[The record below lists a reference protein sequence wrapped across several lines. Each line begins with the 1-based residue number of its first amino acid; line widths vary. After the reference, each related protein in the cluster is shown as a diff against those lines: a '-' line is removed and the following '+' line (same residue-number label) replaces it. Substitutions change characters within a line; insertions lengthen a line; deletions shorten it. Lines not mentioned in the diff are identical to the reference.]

1 MACRSSSLGSGVI
14 SRVTARTL
22 KPLAKAADGTS
33 VGRRLAVAAAVVA
46 AVPAGSAPA
55 AAPARAPNWAAPQIS
70 VLASRG
76 LLMGAP
82 SVGDFHAGDP
92 LTRGALSS
100 LAFGLQQALTPP
112 LDQLPVPPVD
122 PGTIGGSL
130 VAAGPAEP
138 ADPVTASTLE
148 PAPPPTTADPA
159 STTPGPVTTADPP
172 PAPAPSAPPATPP
185 PVAQPDAS
193 VSMAALDARLVS
205 TLGLSRAAS
214 EFARGARAAGLQVPA
229 RFGTEVVARLLG
241 LRTNHPAAQDFLEL
255 LPRDPAT
262 RAEAAYSG
270 AQVLG
275 LGWLG
280 SSWQL
285 AAVQGL
291 ADTFS
296 LPQLTDWQRRVL
308 NVAVSKIGMPYVWGG
323 TSDGVETLF
332 GVQSRG
338 GYDCSGFIWRVY
350 KLQRYPD
357 GGALASTLRGRTTM
371 DLSVEVPRSERIPLD
386 QLQPADVLFFGDRG
400 PRSTGPQVIHAG
412 IYLGNGW
419 FIHSSGNGVAL
430 SQLAGWYEDKF
441 AWARR
446 PLAEASLAS

>member
-1 MACRSSSLGSGVI
+1 
-14 SRVTARTL
+14 
-22 KPLAKAADGTS
+22 
-33 VGRRLAVAAAVVA
+33 
-46 AVPAGSAPA
+46 
-55 AAPARAPNWAAPQIS
+55 
-70 VLASRG
+70 
-76 LLMGAP
+76 
-82 SVGDFHAGDP
+82 
-92 LTRGALSS
+92 
-100 LAFGLQQALTPP
+100 
-112 LDQLPVPPVD
+112 
-122 PGTIGGSL
+122 
-130 VAAGPAEP
+130 
-138 ADPVTASTLE
+138 
-148 PAPPPTTADPA
+148 
-159 STTPGPVTTADPP
+159 
-172 PAPAPSAPPATPP
+172 
-185 PVAQPDAS
+185 
-193 VSMAALDARLVS
+193 
-205 TLGLSRAAS
+205 
-214 EFARGARAAGLQVPA
+214 
-229 RFGTEVVARLLG
+229 VVARLLG